1 MTESKS
7 IPLLSLARNKNRDI
21 KGGRLASGLAQKIA
35 KTEDNLIVLDPS
47 SKSPAAFKG
56 ARQVIGRP
64 SSGLYQ
70 TIFEASFDALTVKL
84 ENINTRSLIQL
95 AAEGMPII

>member
-7 IPLLSLARNKNRDI
+7 IPLLSSARNKNRDI
-21 KGGRLASGLAQKIA
+21 KGGRLASELAQQMA

-47 SKSPAAFKG
+47 DKRPAAFKG

-64 SSGLYQ
+64 SSEKHIRL
-70 TIFEASFDALTVKL
+70 FVKHV
-84 ENINTRSLIQL
+84 S
-95 AAEGMPII
+95 MF

>member
-21 KGGRLASGLAQKIA
+21 KGGRLASELAQQMA

-47 SKSPAAFKG
+47 DKRPAAFKG

-64 SSGLYQ
+64 SSEKHIRLF
-70 TIFEASFDALTVKL
+70 TKHVSML
-84 ENINTRSLIQL
+84 
-95 AAEGMPII
+95 

>member
-1 MTESKS
+1 MTESKR

-21 KGGRLASGLAQKIA
+21 KGGRLASELAQQMA

-47 SKSPAAFKG
+47 DKRPAAFKG

-64 SSGLYQ
+64 SSEQYIRL
-70 TIFEASFDALTVKL
+70 FPKHVSML
-84 ENINTRSLIQL
+84 
-95 AAEGMPII
+95 

>member
-7 IPLLSLARNKNRDI
+7 IPLLSLARNKNRNI
-21 KGGRLASGLAQKIA
+21 KGERLASELAQQMA

-47 SKSPAAFKG
+47 DKRPAAFKG

-64 SSGLYQ
+64 SSEKHIRL
-70 TIFEASFDALTVKL
+70 FAKHVSML
-84 ENINTRSLIQL
+84 
-95 AAEGMPII
+95 

>member
-1 MTESKS
+1 MTESKR

-21 KGGRLASGLAQKIA
+21 KGGRLASELAQQMA

-47 SKSPAAFKG
+47 DERPAAFKG

-64 SSGLYQ
+64 SSEKHIRL
-70 TIFEASFDALTVKL
+70 FAKHVSML
-84 ENINTRSLIQL
+84 
-95 AAEGMPII
+95 

>member
-21 KGGRLASGLAQKIA
+21 KGGRLASELAQQMA
-35 KTEDNLIVLDPS
+35 KTEDNLIVLNPS
-47 SKSPAAFKG
+47 DKRPAAFKG

-64 SSGLYQ
+64 SSEKHIRL
-70 TIFEASFDALTVKL
+70 FANHVSML
-84 ENINTRSLIQL
+84 
-95 AAEGMPII
+95 

>member
-21 KGGRLASGLAQKIA
+21 KGGRLASELAQQMA

-47 SKSPAAFKG
+47 DKRPAAFKE
-56 ARQVIGRP
+56 ARQVTGRP
-64 SSGLYQ
+64 SSEQYIRL
-70 TIFEASFDALTVKL
+70 FVKHVS
-84 ENINTRSLIQL
+84 I
-95 AAEGMPII
+95 P